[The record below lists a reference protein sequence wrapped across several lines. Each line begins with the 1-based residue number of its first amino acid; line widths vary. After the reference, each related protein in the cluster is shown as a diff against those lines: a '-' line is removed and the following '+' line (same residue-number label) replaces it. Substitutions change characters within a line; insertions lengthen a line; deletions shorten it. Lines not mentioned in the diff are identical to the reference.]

1 VLPDQLPT
9 ALRQEL
15 QQALCCSP
23 TILLGAVRSGCTHL
37 TASLLLSGAEAA
49 ALQQPAGAAEAL
61 ARLLQ
66 AWRQEQAGWRLPAEL
81 PLLRVVA
88 QAETSSGALLLQ
100 PLMPQL
106 QATPGGGPAA
116 SRLGAAGGTVR
127 VVSMADAEDAQ
138 LQRRRLQLT
147 AVGPSATT
155 VSTAGGRFQLHCQDW
170 QQLLL
175 GESSSGSSP
184 GSRVLHC
191 RRGGHHVAV
200 ALLHPGSPS
209 EEREEEAAEQADP
222 CSVADAAAEAAA
234 ASEEEEEEEEQRLL
248 QLLAEHPG
256 AEVWLPEAER
266 RWGLYEF
273 ELASGGRVWAC
284 LPGCLPGIP
293 WQAGCFDDDD
303 GRATAGQLICSCTAT
318 AISQAL
324 VAVCCQPQSVAPAAP
339 TAAAGPLLGS
349 AAPVL
354 VLPDEL
360 AAVADELQQLQA
372 ATAAAAAAG
381 TQPALPPAFNTAVLQ
396 LVNVVLQFLEGQQ
409 EVAAAVAEGAD
420 SAAAALAA
428 HAAAYP
434 PAALERLAAAARWL
448 CALCVRCRWPA
459 LLRALLPGT
468 TASGDAA
475 AAVAGMDASLPAGL
489 LGMAAATG
497 SPQLLLALGGWA
509 AAAGHRWQLGA
520 RGSGS
525 GRSDLTP
532 LHLAAALGPSLSQAA
547 AAALVAAAGQAAATE
562 CWLNA
567 CSGG

>member
-1 VLPDQLPT
+1 MTAPAACSPPPHCDLTATCWPGSWRLLPPFPLPHSCCTRLLHASSLPRANCCYLATPPANRPLQVYGVLPDQLPT

-49 ALQQPAGAAEAL
+49 VLQQPAGAAEAL

-106 QATPGGGPAA
+106 QATPGSGPAA
-116 SRLGAAGGTVR
+116 SRLGATGGTVR

-175 GESSSGSSP
+175 GESSSGSSR

-191 RRGGHHVAV
+191 RRGGQHVAV

-209 EEREEEAAEQADP
+209 DEREEEAAEQADP

-234 ASEEEEEEEEQRLL
+234 ASEEEEEEEQRLL

-273 ELASGGRVWAC
+273 ELASGGWAGGWVGGCGLAC
-284 LPGCLPGIP
+284 LAACS
-293 WQAGCFDDDD
+293 ASR
-303 GRATAGQLICSCTAT
+303 GRLG
-318 AISQAL
+318 AL
-324 VAVCCQPQSVAPAAP
+324 MMM
-339 TAAAGPLLGS
+339 TAGPLQG
-349 AAPVL
+349 
-354 VLPDEL
+354 
-360 AAVADELQQLQA
+360 
-372 ATAAAAAAG
+372 
-381 TQPALPPAFNTAVLQ
+381 N
-396 LVNVVLQFLEGQQ
+396 
-409 EVAAAVAEGAD
+409 
-420 SAAAALAA
+420 
-428 HAAAYP
+428 
-434 PAALERLAAAARWL
+434 
-448 CALCVRCRWPA
+448 
-459 LLRALLPGT
+459 
-468 TASGDAA
+468 
-475 AAVAGMDASLPAGL
+475 
-489 LGMAAATG
+489 
-497 SPQLLLALGGWA
+497 
-509 AAAGHRWQLGA
+509 
-520 RGSGS
+520 
-525 GRSDLTP
+525 
-532 LHLAAALGPSLSQAA
+532 
-547 AAALVAAAGQAAATE
+547 
-562 CWLNA
+562 
-567 CSGG
+567 